1 MRRSF
6 RLLAVLGTLLAI
18 MSTLLAL
25 AAPPAHAI

>member
-18 MSTLLAL
+18 MSTLVAL